1 MSFSLLPGYYREEKP
16 WGSFERLAGSE
27 VSTVKILHV
36 DANKRFS
43 LQRHKLRA
51 EFWRVIEGS
60 GIFHLD
66 GKDTEVRVGDEVHI
80 PVGSVHR
87 ITGGPDG
94 IRVLEVTTGTHD
106 ESDIERLEDDFGR
119 T

>member
-1 MSFSLLPGYYREEKP
+1 MSFTLLPGYYREEKP
-16 WGSFERLAGSE
+16 WGSFERLAE
-27 VSTVKILHV
+27 NQVCTVKILHV

-60 GIFHLD
+60 GIFHVD
-66 GKDTEVRVGDEVHI
+66 GTDTEVKIGDEVHI
-80 PVGSVHR
+80 PVGSIHR
-87 ITGGPDG
+87 ITGGPSG